1 MNKTRIVAAIASLG
15 LALFGS
21 ISVAADITVIKAGS
35 LFDSKS
41 GRVTRNAVIVVEDDR
56 IVAVGRGDTAIP
68 ENAIVIDLSDSFV
81 LPGVMDMHTH
91 VIGNVDKNFFAGYF
105 QSPHRKTIGGV
116 VNAEKTLLAGFTTI
130 RNVGASDYADVALR
144 NAIKA
149 GEIPGPRMA
158 VSGPGL
164 GITGGHCDR
173 NNLNSSYEE
182 RSDGVA
188 DGPWAAREQVRKN
201 VKYGADLTKF
211 CATGGVFSKGTKVGM
226 TQYTLEEMQAIV
238 DESHTHG
245 RKVAAHAH
253 GNEGIKRAIL
263 AGVDSIEHASFLDR
277 EAIQMGIDNGT
288 YFAIDIYNTEYT
300 LEQGAANGVPE
311 ENINKERE
319 VGTIQRQSF
328 TLAVEMGAKV
338 VFATDSGVYP
348 HGLNGRQFS
357 RAVRFGMTPAQAI
370 QSATTVSAELL
381 GWEDQVGQIAA
392 GMYADIIAVHG
403 NPLDDISELEDVDF
417 VMKSAGCLQEQIVRK
432 ISNFWYHC
440 RHSGHSEQEQVAL

>member
-1 MNKTRIVAAIASLG
+1 MGALHRLSLPAC
-15 LALFGS
+15 LVVCLFLSPAL
-21 ISVAADITVIKAGS
+21 AADITVIKAGS
-35 LFDSKS
+35 LFDSRS
-41 GRVTRNAVIVVEDDR
+41 GKVTRDAVIVVEADK
-56 IVAVGRGDTAIP
+56 IVGVGDARTTIP
-68 ENAIVIDLSDSFV
+68 NDATVIDLSSSFV

-91 VIGNVDKNFFAGYF
+91 IVGHLDNYFFAGYF
-105 QSPHRKTIGGV
+105 QSPHRATIGGV
-116 VNAEKTLLAGFTTI
+116 VNAEKTLMAGFTTI

-144 NAIKA
+144 NAINA

-164 GITGGHCDR
+164 GITGGHCD
-173 NNLNSSYEE
+173 NNSLNASFEE
-182 RSDGVA
+182 KGDGVS
-188 DGPWAAREQVRKN
+188 DGPWEVRKQVRKN

-226 TQYTLEEMQAIV
+226 TQYSLEEMQAIV

-253 GNEGIKRAIL
+253 GNEGIKRAIV

-277 EAIQMGIDNGT
+277 EAIRMGMDRGT
-288 YFAIDIYNTEYT
+288 FFALDIYNTEYT
-300 LEQGAANGVPE
+300 LEMGAANGVPE

-348 HGLNGRQFS
+348 HGDNGKQFA
-357 RAVRFGMTPAQAI
+357 RAVRFGMTPSQALM
-370 QSATTVSAELL
+370 SATSLTAELL
-381 GWEDQVGQIAA
+381 GWEDKVGAIEP
-392 GMYADIIAVHG
+392 GMFADIIAVNG
-403 NPLDDISELEDVDF
+403 NPLEDISEMENVDF
-417 VMKSAGCLQEQIVRK
+417 VMKGGVVYK
-432 ISNFWYHC
+432 GN
-440 RHSGHSEQEQVAL
+440 

>member
-1 MNKTRIVAAIASLG
+1 MKQKNNPFVVCVAALVG
-15 LALFGS
+15 LFSAPVF
-21 ISVAADITVIKAGS
+21 AEAPTVIKAGS
-35 LFDSKS
+35 LFDSHS
-41 GRVTRNAVIVVEDDR
+41 GRVTRNAVIVIEGEK
-56 IVAVGRGDTAIP
+56 IVAVGGSSTPVPDDA
-68 ENAIVIDLSDSFV
+68 NVIDLSDSFV

-91 VIGNVDKNFFAGYF
+91 IVGNLDNYFFAGYF
-105 QSPHRKTIGGV
+105 QSPHRATIGGV

-130 RNVGASDYADVALR
+130 RNVGAGDYADVAIR
-144 NAIKA
+144 NAINA

-164 GITGGHCDR
+164 GITGGHCD
-173 NNLNSSYEE
+173 NNSLNASFEE

-188 DGPWAAREQVRKN
+188 DGPWEVRSQVRKN

-211 CATGGVFSKGTKVGM
+211 CATGGVFSKGTKVGQ

-245 RKVAAHAH
+245 RRVAAHAH

-277 EAIQMGIDNGT
+277 EAVQMGIDRGT
-288 YFAIDIYNTEYT
+288 FFALDIYNTEYT

-319 VGTIQRQSF
+319 VGTKQRQSF

-338 VFATDSGVYP
+338 VYATDSGVYP
-348 HGLNGRQFS
+348 HGDNGKQFA
-357 RAVRFGMTPAQAI
+357 RAVRFGMTPTQALM
-370 QSATTVSAELL
+370 SATSLTAELL
-381 GWEDQVGQIAA
+381 EWEDRVGAIQP
-392 GMYADIIAVHG
+392 GLYADIIAVDG
-403 NPLDDISELEDVDF
+403 NPLDDISEMEDVDF
-417 VMKSAGCLQEQIVRK
+417 VMKGGVVYK
-432 ISNFWYHC
+432 KK
-440 RHSGHSEQEQVAL
+440 

>member
-1 MNKTRIVAAIASLG
+1 MLNSIPAAAVRC
-15 LALFGS
+15 LFLLLVFTPAG
-21 ISVAADITVIKAGS
+21 AADPTYIKAGS
-35 LFDSKS
+35 LFDSRS
-41 GRVTRNAVIVVEDDR
+41 GRVTRDAVIVVEEDR
-56 IVAVGRGDTAIP
+56 IAAVGDARTEIP
-68 ENAIVIDLSDSFV
+68 ADAEVIDLSGSFV

-91 VIGNVDKNFFAGYF
+91 VVGNLDNYFFAGYF
-105 QSPHRKTIGGV
+105 QSPHRATIGGV
-116 VNAEKTLLAGFTTI
+116 VNAERTLLAGFTTI
-130 RNVGASDYADVALR
+130 RNVGAADFADVAIR
-144 NAIKA
+144 NAIDA

-164 GITGGHCDR
+164 GITGGHCD
-173 NNLNSSYEE
+173 NNSLNQSFEE

-188 DGPWAAREQVRKN
+188 DGPWAVRSQVRKN

-253 GNEGIKRAIL
+253 GTEGIKRAII

-277 EAIQMGIDNGT
+277 EAIQMGIDRGT
-288 YFAIDIYNTEYT
+288 YFALDIYNTEYT
-300 LEQGAANGVPE
+300 LERGRENGVPE

-319 VGTIQRQSF
+319 VGTRQRESF
-328 TLAVEMGAKV
+328 SLAVKMGAKV

-348 HGLNGRQFS
+348 HGDNGKQFA
-357 RAVRFGMTPAQAI
+357 RAVQFGMTPAQAI

-381 GWEDQVGQIAA
+381 GWEDRVGRIAP

-403 NPLDDISELEDVDF
+403 DPLEDISELEDVDF
-417 VMKSAGCLQEQIVRK
+417 VMKGGVVYK
-432 ISNFWYHC
+432 NK
-440 RHSGHSEQEQVAL
+440 

>member
-1 MNKTRIVAAIASLG
+1 VSKQICQTGLASLAALLLSSTV
-15 LALFGS
+15 LAG
-21 ISVAADITVIKAGS
+21 DITVIKAGS

-41 GRVTRNAVIVVEDDR
+41 GRVTRNAVVVIEDDK
-56 IVAVGRGDTAIP
+56 IVAVGRGDTEIP
-68 ENAIVIDLSDSFV
+68 AGATVIDLSSSFV
-81 LPGVMDMHTH
+81 MPGVMDMHTH
-91 VIGNVDKNFFAGYF
+91 LIGTVERNYFARYF
-105 QSPHRKTIGGV
+105 QSPHRQTIGGV
-116 VNAEKTLLAGFTTI
+116 VHAEKTLLAGFTTV
-130 RNVGASDYADVALR
+130 RNVGAGDYADVALR
-144 NAIKA
+144 NAINV
-149 GEIPGPRMA
+149 GEIPGPRMQ
-158 VSGPGL
+158 VSGPSL

-173 NNLNSSYEE
+173 NNLNSSFKE

-188 DGPWAAREQVRKN
+188 DGPWAVREKVRTN
-201 VKYGADLTKF
+201 VKYGVDLTKF
-211 CATGGVFSKGTKVGM
+211 CATGGVFSKGDAVGA

-238 DESHTHG
+238 DESQMHE

-277 EAIQMGIDNGT
+277 EAVQMGIDSGT

-348 HGLNGRQFS
+348 HGLNGRQFA
-357 RAVRFGMTPAQAI
+357 RAVRFGMTPTQAL

-392 GMYADIIAVHG
+392 GMYADIIAVDG
-403 NPLDDISELEDVDF
+403 DPLDDISEMEDVDF
-417 VMKSAGCLQEQIVRK
+417 VMKGGVVYKNQ
-432 ISNFWYHC
+432 
-440 RHSGHSEQEQVAL
+440 

>member
-1 MNKTRIVAAIASLG
+1 MRNWIRDLGVAG
-15 LALFGS
+15 LAVTLLS
-21 ISVAADITVIKAGS
+21 TAALAEVTYIKAGS
-35 LFDSKS
+35 LFDSRS
-41 GRVTRNAVIVVEDDR
+41 GKVSRDRVITIEDDR
-56 IVAVGRGDTAIP
+56 ITAVGGSGTPIP
-68 ENAIVIDLSDSFV
+68 DGAAVIDLSSSFV
-81 LPGVMDMHTH
+81 MPGVMDMHTH
-91 VIGNVDKNFFAGYF
+91 VVGNLDSYFFAGYF
-105 QSPHRKTIGGV
+105 QSPHRATIGGV

-130 RNVGASDYADVALR
+130 RNVGAGDYADVALR
-144 NAIKA
+144 NAITA

-164 GITGGHCDR
+164 GITGGHCDS
-173 NNLNSSYEE
+173 NSLNSSFEE

-188 DGPWAAREQVRKN
+188 DGPWAVRQQVRKN

-238 DESHTHG
+238 DESHTHE

-253 GNEGIKRAIL
+253 GNEGIKRAIV

-277 EAIQMGIDNGT
+277 EAVQMGIDRGT
-288 YFAIDIYNTEYT
+288 YFALDIYNTEYT
-300 LEQGAANGVPE
+300 LERGAANGVPE

-319 VGTIQRQSF
+319 VGTRQRQSF
-328 TLAVEMGAKV
+328 TLAVDMGAKV

-348 HGLNGRQFS
+348 HGDNGKQFA

-370 QSATTVSAELL
+370 QSATSVSADLL
-381 GWEDQVGQIAA
+381 GWEDRVGEIAP
-392 GMYADIIAVHG
+392 GMFADIIAVHG

-417 VMKSAGCLQEQIVRK
+417 VMKGGVIYKDQ
-432 ISNFWYHC
+432 
-440 RHSGHSEQEQVAL
+440 